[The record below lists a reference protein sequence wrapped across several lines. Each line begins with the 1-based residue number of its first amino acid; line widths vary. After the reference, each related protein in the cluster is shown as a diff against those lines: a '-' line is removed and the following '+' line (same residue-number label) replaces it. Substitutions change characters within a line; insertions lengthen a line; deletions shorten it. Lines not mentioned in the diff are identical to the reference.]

1 MQRIGV
7 SALALAA
14 GLSTALPASAQTTP
28 PSTPQETSPDA
39 QPQSPVQV
47 QDPQGP
53 NSLAIEVVGKR
64 LDRERSEIQPSLGA
78 TRYDFSKTAISNTP
92 QGENAPLNQVLLRA
106 PGVVQDGFGQIHVR
120 GDHGSL
126 QYRLDGVQLPEGLA
140 LFSNILSPRFADSL
154 SLITGALPAQYG
166 LRTAGVVDIGV
177 KSGTTN
183 PGGEASMM
191 TGSYNWLQPALQY
204 GGRSGNF
211 DYFAVGQ
218 YVSNGI
224 GIENPT
230 SSSLPLHDD
239 TAQWYA
245 LTKLTALV
253 DENTR
258 LSFIGGGA
266 SARYQIPN
274 VPGQVPNF
282 TVNGISDWNSSILDQ
297 RQWEDTYFGIA
308 SLQKSYQDFNLQLS
322 GFARYSKLSY
332 QPDAL
337 GDLLYNGIAPW
348 SQRSSLAAGVQ
359 ADASWKVASNHTLRG
374 GFLVQRE
381 RVSSFSQNNTLP
393 LVPDPGDPGALIP
406 GTNPVGFTDGS
417 EIVGWTYSVY
427 LQDEWKVIPSV
438 TVNFG
443 ARFDAISGQ
452 ISENQLSPRINVVWE
467 PTPEIALRA
476 GYSRYFVP
484 APLNQVGF
492 NSLAVRAGTT
502 AEPENFQ
509 NDPVKAERSDY
520 FDVGLT
526 VKPVEGLTV
535 GFSGYYKF
543 AENYLDKG
551 QFGAPIQLASFNY
564 ANAQVKGFE
573 LYANYDQ
580 GPWSVY
586 GNLAWSKVSA
596 TNITSAQYNFSP
608 GDLSYIANYWIAA
621 DHDQGWTG
629 SAGAAYVFN
638 SGSDWATRVS
648 ADVLFGSGLR
658 TSIVTPNDTSLP
670 AYATVNL
677 SLTQKVPINGS
688 KGTQI
693 RLDAINLAD
702 SVYELRTGEGV
713 GVGAPQYG
721 MRRAFFVT
729 LAQKF

>member
-14 GLSTALPASAQTTP
+14 GLSAAHPVLAQTAP
-28 PSTPQETSPDA
+28 EA
-39 QPQSPVQV
+39 QPQQAPS
-47 QDPQGP
+47 DG
-53 NSLAIEVVGKR
+53 LAIEVVGKR

-92 QGENAPLNQVLLRA
+92 LGENATLNQVLLRA

-140 LFSNILSPRFADSL
+140 LFSSILSPRFADQL

-166 LRTAGVVDIGV
+166 LRTAGVVDITV

-183 PGGEASMM
+183 PGGEASAMV
-191 TGSYNWLQPALQY
+191 GSYNWVQPALEY

-218 YVSNGI
+218 YVSNNI

-230 SSSLPLHDD
+230 PSTAPLHDS

-245 LTKLTALV
+245 LTKLSALA

-258 LSFIGGGA
+258 LSFIAGGA

-274 VPGQVPNF
+274 VPGETPAF
-282 TVNGISDWNSSILDQ
+282 PVNGITDWNSAVLDQ

-308 SLQKSYQDFNLQLS
+308 SLQKSYQNFNMQLS

-337 GDLLYNGIAPW
+337 GDLLYNGVAPW
-348 SQRSSLAAGVQ
+348 SQRSSFAFGVQ
-359 ADASWKVASNHTLRG
+359 ADASWKVASSHTLRG

-381 RVSSFSQNNTLP
+381 QVSSFSQNNALG
-393 LVPDPGDPGALIP
+393 LVPDPLNPGELIP
-406 GTNPVGFTDGS
+406 GDRPVGFSDGS
-417 EIVGWTYSVY
+417 SLIGWTYSVY
-427 LQDEWKVIPSV
+427 LQDEWRITPTV

-452 ISENQLSPRINVVWE
+452 ISENQVSPRINVVWE
-467 PTPEIALRA
+467 PTPQISLRA

-492 NSLAVRAGTT
+492 ASLAVRTGTT
-502 AEPENFQ
+502 AEPENFI
-509 NDPVKAERSDY
+509 NDPVRAERSDY

-526 VKPVEGLTV
+526 VKPVEGLTL
-535 GFSGYYKF
+535 GFAGYYKF

-596 TNITSAQYNFSP
+596 TRINSAQYNFSP
-608 GDLSYIANYWIAA
+608 EDLSYIGSYWIAA

-638 SGSDWATRVS
+638 QGSDHATRVS

-658 TSIVTPNDTSLP
+658 TSVVTPNDTSLP
-670 AYATVNL
+670 AYATLNL
-677 SLTQKVPINGS
+677 SVTQKVPINGS

-693 RLDAINLAD
+693 RLDAINVTD
-702 SVYELRTGEGV
+702 NVYELRTGEGV

>member
-7 SALALAA
+7 STLALAA
-14 GLSTALPASAQTTP
+14 GLSAAQPAMAQTP
-28 PSTPQETSPDA
+28 PAAPA
-39 QPQSPVQV
+39 QPQVPS
-47 QDPQGP
+47 DGL
-53 NSLAIEVVGKR
+53 SIEVVGKR

-92 QGENAPLNQVLLRA
+92 LGENATLNQVLLRA

-140 LFSNILSPRFADSL
+140 LFSSILSPRFADQL

-166 LRTAGVVDIGV
+166 LRTAGVVDIAV

-183 PGGEASMM
+183 PGGEASAMV
-191 TGSYNWLQPALQY
+191 GSNNWVQPALEY

-218 YVSNGI
+218 YVSNNI

-230 SSSLPLHDD
+230 PSTSPLHDS

-245 LTKLTALV
+245 LTKLSALA

-258 LSFIGGGA
+258 LSFIAGGA

-274 VPGQVPNF
+274 VPGQTPEF
-282 TVNGISDWNSSILDQ
+282 AVNGITDWNSAVLDQ

-308 SLQKSYQDFNLQLS
+308 SLQKSYQDFNMQLS
-322 GFARYSKLSY
+322 GFGRYSKLSY

-337 GDLLYNGIAPW
+337 GDLLYNGVAPW
-348 SQRSSLAAGVQ
+348 SQRSSLAFGVQ
-359 ADASWKVASNHTLRG
+359 GDASWKVASAHTLRG

-381 RVSSFSQNNTLP
+381 QVSSFSQNNALG
-393 LVPDPGDPGALIP
+393 LIPDPADPTALIP
-406 GTNPVGFTDGS
+406 GDSPVGFSDGS
-417 EIVGWTYSVY
+417 TLVGWTYSVY
-427 LQDEWKVIPSV
+427 LQDEWRVTPTV

-452 ISENQLSPRINVVWE
+452 VSENQVSPRINVVWE
-467 PTPEIALRA
+467 PTPQISLRA

-492 NSLAVRAGTT
+492 GSLAARLGTT
-502 AEPENFQ
+502 AEPENFT
-509 NDPVKAERSDY
+509 NDPVRAERSDY

-526 VKPVEGLTV
+526 VKPVDGLTI
-535 GFSGYYKF
+535 GFAGYYKI

-596 TNITSAQYNFSP
+596 TKINSAQYNFSP
-608 GDLSYIANYWIAA
+608 EDLAYIGNYWIAA

-638 SGSDWATRVS
+638 QGSDRATRVS
-648 ADVLFGSGLR
+648 ADMLFGSGLR
-658 TSIVTPNDTSLP
+658 TSVVTPNDTSLP
-670 AYATVNL
+670 AYATLNL
-677 SLTQKVPINGS
+677 SVTQKIPINGS

-693 RLDAINLAD
+693 RLDAINVTD
-702 SVYELRTGEGV
+702 GVYELRTGEGV

>member
-14 GLSTALPASAQTTP
+14 GLSAAHPVLAQTAP
-28 PSTPQETSPDA
+28 EA
-39 QPQSPVQV
+39 QPQPAPS
-47 QDPQGP
+47 DG
-53 NSLAIEVVGKR
+53 LAIEVVGKR

-92 QGENAPLNQVLLRA
+92 LGENATLNQVLLRA

-140 LFSNILSPRFADSL
+140 LFSSILSPRFADQL

-166 LRTAGVVDIGV
+166 LRTAGVVDITV

-183 PGGEASMM
+183 PGGEASAMV
-191 TGSYNWLQPALQY
+191 GSYNWVQPALEY

-218 YVSNGI
+218 YVSNNI

-230 SSSLPLHDD
+230 PSTAPLHDA

-245 LTKLTALV
+245 LTKLSAV
-253 DENTR
+253 ADENTR
-258 LSFIGGGA
+258 LSFIAGGA

-274 VPGQVPNF
+274 VPGETPAF
-282 TVNGISDWNSSILDQ
+282 PVNGITDWNSAVLDQ

-308 SLQKSYQDFNLQLS
+308 SLQKSYQNFNMQLS

-337 GDLLYNGIAPW
+337 GDLLYNGVAPW
-348 SQRSSLAAGVQ
+348 SQRSSLAFGVQ

-381 RVSSFSQNNTLP
+381 QVSSFSQNNALG
-393 LVPDPGDPGALIP
+393 LVPDPLNPGELIP
-406 GTNPVGFTDGS
+406 GDRPVGFSDGS
-417 EIVGWTYSVY
+417 NLIGWTYSVY
-427 LQDEWKVIPSV
+427 LQDEWKITPTV

-452 ISENQLSPRINVVWE
+452 ISENQVSPRINVVWE
-467 PTPEIALRA
+467 PTPQISLRA

-492 NSLAVRAGTT
+492 ASLAARTGTT
-502 AEPENFQ
+502 AEPENFI
-509 NDPVKAERSDY
+509 NDPVRAERSDY

-526 VKPVEGLTV
+526 VKPMEGLTL
-535 GFSGYYKF
+535 GFAGYYKF

-596 TNITSAQYNFSP
+596 TKINSAQYNFSP
-608 GDLSYIANYWIAA
+608 EDLSYIGSYWIAA

-629 SAGAAYVFN
+629 SAGAAYIFN
-638 SGSDWATRVS
+638 QGSDRATRVS

-658 TSIVTPNDTSLP
+658 TSVVTPNDTSLP
-670 AYATVNL
+670 AYATLNL
-677 SLTQKVPINGS
+677 SVTQKIPLGGS

-693 RLDAINLAD
+693 RLDAINVTD
-702 SVYELRTGEGV
+702 GVYELRTGEGV

>member
-14 GLSTALPASAQTTP
+14 GLSAAYPAQAQTP
-28 PSTPQETSPDA
+28 PEA
-39 QPQSPVQV
+39 QLQQAPS
-47 QDPQGP
+47 DG
-53 NSLAIEVVGKR
+53 LAIEVVGKKF
-64 LDRERSEIQPSLGA
+64 DRERSEIQPSLGA

-92 QGENAPLNQVLLRA
+92 LGENAPLNQVLLRA

-183 PGGEASMM
+183 PGGEASLMG
-191 TGSYNWLQPALQY
+191 GSYNWIQPALQY
-204 GGRSGNF
+204 GGRSGAF

-230 SSSLPLHDD
+230 SSYTPIHDD

-282 TVNGISDWNSSILDQ
+282 TVNGMSDWNSSILDQ

-332 QPDAL
+332 QPDTL
-337 GDLLYNGIAPW
+337 GDLLYNGLAPW
-348 SQRSSLAAGVQ
+348 SQRSSLAVGVQ
-359 ADASWKVASNHTLRG
+359 ADASWKIASAHTLRG

-393 LVPDPGDPGALIP
+393 LIPDPSDPTATIP
-406 GTNPVGFTDGS
+406 GTTPVGFTDGS
-417 EIVGWTYSVY
+417 ELIGWTYSVY
-427 LQDEWKVIPSV
+427 LQDEWKVIPNV

-452 ISENQLSPRINVVWE
+452 LSENQLSPRINVVWE
-467 PTPEIALRA
+467 PTPEISLRA

-492 NSLAVRAGTT
+492 GSLAVRAGTT
-502 AEPENFQ
+502 AEPENFV
-509 NDPVKAERSDY
+509 NDPVRAERSDY

-526 VKPVEGLTV
+526 VKPVDGLTV

-573 LYANYDQ
+573 LFANYDK
-580 GPWSVY
+580 GPWSLY

-596 TNITSAQYNFSP
+596 TRINSAQYNFSP

-648 ADVLFGSGLR
+648 ADLLFGSGLR

-670 AYATVNL
+670 AYATLNL

-688 KGTQI
+688 KGTQV
-693 RLDAINLAD
+693 RFDAINVAD
-702 SVYELRTGEGV
+702 AIYELRTGEGV

-729 LAQKF
+729 LSQKF

>member
-14 GLSTALPASAQTTP
+14 GLSAAHPVLAQTAP
-28 PSTPQETSPDA
+28 EA
-39 QPQSPVQV
+39 QPQPAPS
-47 QDPQGP
+47 DG
-53 NSLAIEVVGKR
+53 LAIEVVGKR

-92 QGENAPLNQVLLRA
+92 LGENATLNQVLLRA

-140 LFSNILSPRFADSL
+140 LFSSILSPRFADQL
-154 SLITGALPAQYG
+154 SLITGSLPAQYG
-166 LRTAGVVDIGV
+166 LRTAGVVDITV

-183 PGGEASMM
+183 PGGEASAMV
-191 TGSYNWLQPALQY
+191 GSYNWVQPALEY

-218 YVSNGI
+218 YVSNNI

-230 SSSLPLHDD
+230 PSTAPLHDA

-245 LTKLTALV
+245 LTKLSALA

-258 LSFIGGGA
+258 LSFIAGGA

-274 VPGQVPNF
+274 VPGETPAF
-282 TVNGISDWNSSILDQ
+282 PVNGITDWNSAVLDQ

-308 SLQKSYQDFNLQLS
+308 SLQKSYQNFNMQLS
-322 GFARYSKLSY
+322 GFGRYSKLSY

-337 GDLLYNGIAPW
+337 GDLLYNGVAPW
-348 SQRSSLAAGVQ
+348 SQRSSFAFGVQ
-359 ADASWKVASNHTLRG
+359 GDASWKVASNHTLRG

-381 RVSSFSQNNTLP
+381 QVSSFSQNNALG
-393 LVPDPGDPGALIP
+393 LIPDPLNPGELIP
-406 GTNPVGFTDGS
+406 GDSPVGFTDGS
-417 EIVGWTYSVY
+417 NLVGWTYSVY
-427 LQDEWKVIPSV
+427 LQDEWKITPTV

-452 ISENQLSPRINVVWE
+452 ISENQVSPRINVVWE
-467 PTPEIALRA
+467 PTPQISLRA

-492 NSLAVRAGTT
+492 ASLAARTGTT
-502 AEPENFQ
+502 AEPENFT
-509 NDPVKAERSDY
+509 NDPVRAERSDY

-526 VKPVEGLTV
+526 VKPVDGLTI
-535 GFSGYYKF
+535 GFAGYYKF

-580 GPWSVY
+580 GPWSLY

-596 TNITSAQYNFSP
+596 TRINSAQYNFSP
-608 GDLSYIANYWIAA
+608 EDLAYIGSYWIAA
-621 DHDQGWTG
+621 DHDQSWTG
-629 SAGAAYVFN
+629 SAGAAYIFN
-638 SGSDWATRVS
+638 QGSDWATRVS

-658 TSIVTPNDTSLP
+658 TSVVTPNDTALP
-670 AYATVNL
+670 AYATLNL
-677 SLTQKVPINGS
+677 SVTQKVPFNGS

-693 RLDAINLAD
+693 RLDAINVTD
-702 SVYELRTGEGV
+702 GVYELRTGEGV

>member
-14 GLSTALPASAQTTP
+14 GLSAVHPVLAQTAP
-28 PSTPQETSPDA
+28 EA
-39 QPQSPVQV
+39 QPQQAPS
-47 QDPQGP
+47 DG
-53 NSLAIEVVGKR
+53 LAIEVVGKR

-78 TRYDFSKTAISNTP
+78 TRYDFSKTAIGNTP
-92 QGENAPLNQVLLRA
+92 LGENATLNQVLLRA

-140 LFSNILSPRFADSL
+140 LFSSILSPRFADQL

-166 LRTAGVVDIGV
+166 LRTAGVVDITV

-183 PGGEASMM
+183 PGGEASAMV
-191 TGSYNWLQPALQY
+191 GSYNWVQPTLEY

-218 YVSNGI
+218 YVSNNI

-230 SSSLPLHDD
+230 PSTAPLHDS

-245 LTKLTALV
+245 LTKLSALA

-258 LSFIGGGA
+258 LSFIAGGA

-274 VPGQVPNF
+274 VPGQTPEF
-282 TVNGISDWNSSILDQ
+282 AVNGITNWDSAVLDQ

-308 SLQKSYQDFNLQLS
+308 SLQKSYQNFNMQLS

-332 QPDAL
+332 KPDAL
-337 GDLLYNGIAPW
+337 GDLLYNGVAPW
-348 SQRSSLAAGVQ
+348 SQRSSLAFGVQ
-359 ADASWKVASNHTLRG
+359 GDASWKVTSNHTLRG

-381 RVSSFSQNNTLP
+381 QVASFSQNNALG
-393 LVPDPGDPGALIP
+393 LVPDPVDPTALIP
-406 GTNPVGFTDGS
+406 GDSPVGFSDGS
-417 EIVGWTYSVY
+417 TLVGWTYSVY
-427 LQDEWKVIPSV
+427 LQDEWKVTPTV

-452 ISENQLSPRINVVWE
+452 LAENQVSPRINVVWE
-467 PTPEIALRA
+467 PTPQISLRA

-492 NSLAVRAGTT
+492 ASLAARVGTT
-502 AEPENFQ
+502 AEPENFT
-509 NDPVKAERSDY
+509 NDPVRAERSDY

-526 VKPVEGLTV
+526 VKPIDGLTL
-535 GFSGYYKF
+535 GFAGYYKF
-543 AENYLDKG
+543 AQNYLDKG
-551 QFGAPIQLASFNY
+551 QFGAPIHLASFNY

-596 TNITSAQYNFSP
+596 TRINSAQYNFSP
-608 GDLSYIANYWIAA
+608 EDLAYIGNYWIAA

-629 SAGAAYVFN
+629 SAGVAYIFN
-638 SGSDWATRVS
+638 QGSDHATRVS
-648 ADVLFGSGLR
+648 ADMLFGSGLR

-670 AYATVNL
+670 AYATLNL
-677 SLTQKVPINGS
+677 SVTQKVPLGGS
-688 KGTQI
+688 KGTQF
-693 RLDAINLAD
+693 RLDAINVTD
-702 SVYELRTGEGV
+702 GVYELRTGEGV

>member
-1 MQRIGV
+1 MHRFGV
-7 SALALAA
+7 STLALAA
-14 GLSTALPASAQTTP
+14 GLSALTPAMAQTP
-28 PSTPQETSPDA
+28 PAEPA
-39 QPQSPVQV
+39 QPQVPS
-47 QDPQGP
+47 DGL
-53 NSLAIEVVGKR
+53 SIEVVGKR

-92 QGENAPLNQVLLRA
+92 LGENATLNQVLLRA

-140 LFSNILSPRFADSL
+140 LFSSILSPRFADQL

-166 LRTAGVVDIGV
+166 LRTAGVVDIAV

-183 PGGEASMM
+183 PGGEASAMV
-191 TGSYNWLQPALQY
+191 GSYNWVQPALEY

-218 YVSNGI
+218 YVSNNI

-230 SSSLPLHDD
+230 PSTSPLHDS

-245 LTKLTALV
+245 LTKLSALA

-258 LSFIGGGA
+258 LSFIAGGA

-274 VPGQVPNF
+274 VPGQTPEF
-282 TVNGISDWNSSILDQ
+282 AVNGITDWNSAVLDQ

-308 SLQKSYQDFNLQLS
+308 SLQKSYQNFNMQLS
-322 GFARYSKLSY
+322 GFGRYSKLSY

-348 SQRSSLAAGVQ
+348 SQRTSVAFGVQ

-381 RVSSFSQNNTLP
+381 QVSSYSQNNALG
-393 LVPDPGDPGALIP
+393 LVPDPGDPTALIP
-406 GTNPVGFTDGS
+406 GDSPVGFSDGS
-417 EIVGWTYSVY
+417 TLVGWTYSVY
-427 LQDEWKVIPSV
+427 LQDEWKVTPTV

-452 ISENQLSPRINVVWE
+452 VSENQVSPRINVVWE
-467 PTPEIALRA
+467 PTPQISLRA

-492 NSLAVRAGTT
+492 GSLAARVGTT
-502 AEPENFQ
+502 AEPENFV
-509 NDPVKAERSDY
+509 NDPVRAERSDY

-526 VKPVEGLTV
+526 VKPVEGLTI
-535 GFSGYYKF
+535 GFAGYYKF

-596 TNITSAQYNFSP
+596 TRINSAQYNFSP
-608 GDLSYIANYWIAA
+608 DDLAYIGSHWIAA

-629 SAGAAYVFN
+629 SAGAAYIFN
-638 SGSDWATRVS
+638 QGSDHATRVS

-658 TSIVTPNDTSLP
+658 TSVVTPNDTSLP
-670 AYATVNL
+670 AYATLNL
-677 SLTQKVPINGS
+677 SVTQKVPIAGS

-693 RLDAINLAD
+693 RLDAINVTD
-702 SVYELRTGEGV
+702 GVYELRTGEGV

>member
-1 MQRIGV
+1 METRMQRIGV

-14 GLSTALPASAQTTP
+14 GLSAANPVLAQTAP
-28 PSTPQETSPDA
+28 EA
-39 QPQSPVQV
+39 QPQPAPS
-47 QDPQGP
+47 DG
-53 NSLAIEVVGKR
+53 LAIEVVGKR

-92 QGENAPLNQVLLRA
+92 LGENATLNQVLLRA

-140 LFSNILSPRFADSL
+140 LFSSILSPRFADQL

-166 LRTAGVVDIGV
+166 LRTAGVVDITV

-183 PGGEASMM
+183 PGGEASAMV
-191 TGSYNWLQPALQY
+191 GSYNWVQPALEY

-218 YVSNGI
+218 YVSNNI

-230 SSSLPLHDD
+230 PSTAPLHDA

-245 LTKLTALV
+245 LTKLSAV
-253 DENTR
+253 ADENTR
-258 LSFIGGGA
+258 LSFIAGGA

-274 VPGQVPNF
+274 VPGETPAF
-282 TVNGISDWNSSILDQ
+282 PVNGITDWNSAVLDQ

-308 SLQKSYQDFNLQLS
+308 SLQKSYQNFNMQLS

-337 GDLLYNGIAPW
+337 GDLLYNGVAPW
-348 SQRSSLAAGVQ
+348 SQRSSLAFGVQ

-381 RVSSFSQNNTLP
+381 QVSSFSQNNALG
-393 LVPDPGDPGALIP
+393 LVPDPLNPGELIP
-406 GTNPVGFTDGS
+406 GDRPVGFSDGS
-417 EIVGWTYSVY
+417 NLIGWTYSVY
-427 LQDEWKVIPSV
+427 LQDEWKITPTV

-452 ISENQLSPRINVVWE
+452 ISENQVSPRINVVWE
-467 PTPEIALRA
+467 PTPQISLRA

-492 NSLAVRAGTT
+492 ASLAARTGTT
-502 AEPENFQ
+502 AEPENFI
-509 NDPVKAERSDY
+509 NDPVRAERSDY

-526 VKPVEGLTV
+526 VKPMEGLTL
-535 GFSGYYKF
+535 GFAGYYKF

-596 TNITSAQYNFSP
+596 TKINSAQYNFSP
-608 GDLSYIANYWIAA
+608 EDLSYIGSYWIAA

-629 SAGAAYVFN
+629 SAGAAYIFN
-638 SGSDWATRVS
+638 QGSDRATRVS

-658 TSIVTPNDTSLP
+658 TSVVTPNDTSLP
-670 AYATVNL
+670 AYATLNL
-677 SLTQKVPINGS
+677 SVTQKVPIGGS

-693 RLDAINLAD
+693 RLDAINVTD
-702 SVYELRTGEGV
+702 GVYELRTGEGV

>member
-14 GLSTALPASAQTTP
+14 GLSAAHPALAQSAP
-28 PSTPQETSPDA
+28 EA
-39 QPQSPVQV
+39 QPQQAPS
-47 QDPQGP
+47 DG
-53 NSLAIEVVGKR
+53 LAIEVVGKR
-64 LDRERSEIQPSLGA
+64 FDRERSEIQPSLGA

-92 QGENAPLNQVLLRA
+92 LGENATLNQVLLRA

-140 LFSNILSPRFADSL
+140 LFSSILSPRFADQL

-166 LRTAGVVDIGV
+166 LRTAGVVDITV
-177 KSGTTN
+177 KSGITN
-183 PGGEASMM
+183 PGGEASAMV
-191 TGSYNWLQPALQY
+191 GSYNWVQPALEY

-218 YVSNGI
+218 YVSNNI

-230 SSSLPLHDD
+230 PSTAPLHDA

-245 LTKLTALV
+245 LTKLSALA

-258 LSFIGGGA
+258 LSFIAGGA

-274 VPGQVPNF
+274 VPGQTPAF
-282 TVNGISDWNSSILDQ
+282 PVNGITDWNSAVLDQ

-308 SLQKSYQDFNLQLS
+308 SLQKSYQNFNMQLS

-337 GDLLYNGIAPW
+337 GDLLYNGVAPW
-348 SQRSSLAAGVQ
+348 SQRSSLAFGVQ

-381 RVSSFSQNNTLP
+381 QVSSFSQNNALG
-393 LVPDPGDPGALIP
+393 LIPDPLNPGELIP
-406 GTNPVGFTDGS
+406 GDSPVGFTDGS
-417 EIVGWTYSVY
+417 NLIGWTYSVY
-427 LQDEWKVIPSV
+427 LQDEWKIIPTV

-452 ISENQLSPRINVVWE
+452 ISENQVSPRINVVWE
-467 PTPEIALRA
+467 PTPQISFRA

-492 NSLAVRAGTT
+492 ASLAARTGTT
-502 AEPENFQ
+502 AVPENFI

-526 VKPVEGLTV
+526 VKPMEGLTL
-535 GFSGYYKF
+535 GYAGYYKF
-543 AENYLDKG
+543 AQNYLDKG

-596 TNITSAQYNFSP
+596 TKINSAQYNFSP
-608 GDLSYIANYWIAA
+608 EDLSYIGNYWIAA

-629 SAGAAYVFN
+629 SAGAAYIFN
-638 SGSDWATRVS
+638 QGSDHATRVS

-658 TSIVTPNDTSLP
+658 TSVVTPNDTSLP
-670 AYATVNL
+670 PYATLNL
-677 SLTQKVPINGS
+677 SVTQKIPLGAG

-693 RLDAINLAD
+693 RLDAINVTD
-702 SVYELRTGEGV
+702 GVYELRTGEGV

>member
-1 MQRIGV
+1 METRMQRIGV

-14 GLSTALPASAQTTP
+14 GLSAAHPVLAQTAPASQ
-28 PSTPQETSPDA
+28 PQPA
-39 QPQSPVQV
+39 QPQPAPS
-47 QDPQGP
+47 DG
-53 NSLAIEVVGKR
+53 LAIEVVGKR

-78 TRYDFSKTAISNTP
+78 TRYDFSRSAIGNTP
-92 QGENAPLNQVLLRA
+92 LGENASLNQVLLRA

-140 LFSNILSPRFADSL
+140 LFSSIVSPRFADQL

-166 LRTAGVVDIGV
+166 LRTAGVVDIAV

-183 PGGEASMM
+183 PGGEASAMV
-191 TGSYNWLQPALQY
+191 GSYNWVQPALEY

-218 YVSNGI
+218 YVSNNI

-230 SSSLPLHDD
+230 PSTAPLHDS

-245 LTKLTALV
+245 LTKLSAV
-253 DENTR
+253 ADENTR
-258 LSFIGGGA
+258 LSFIAGGA

-274 VPGQVPNF
+274 VPGQTPEF
-282 TVNGISDWNSSILDQ
+282 AVNGITNWNSAVLDQ

-308 SLQKSYQDFNLQLS
+308 SLQKSYQNFNMQLS

-337 GDLLYNGIAPW
+337 GDLLYNGVAPW
-348 SQRSSLAAGVQ
+348 SQRSSLAFGVQ
-359 ADASWKVASNHTLRG
+359 ADASWKVASNHTVRG

-381 RVSSFSQNNTLP
+381 QVSTFSQNNAL
-393 LVPDPGDPGALIP
+393 ALIP
-406 GTNPVGFTDGS
+406 DPLNPGELIPGDNPVGFSDGS
-417 EIVGWTYSVY
+417 NLIGWTYSVY
-427 LQDEWKVIPSV
+427 LQDEWRIVPTV

-452 ISENQLSPRINVVWE
+452 KSENQLSPRINVVWE
-467 PTPEIALRA
+467 PTPQISLRA

-492 NSLAVRAGTT
+492 GSLAARLGTT
-502 AEPENFQ
+502 AVPENFI
-509 NDPVKAERSDY
+509 NDPVRAERSDY
-520 FDVGLT
+520 FDIGLT
-526 VKPVEGLTV
+526 VKPLEGLTL
-535 GFSGYYKF
+535 GYAGYYKF
-543 AENYLDKG
+543 AQNYLDKG
-551 QFGAPIQLASFNY
+551 QFGAPVQLASFNY

-573 LYANYDQ
+573 IYANYDQ
-580 GPWSVY
+580 GPWSLY

-596 TNITSAQYNFSP
+596 TRINSAQYNFSP
-608 GDLSYIANYWIAA
+608 DDLAYIGRYWIAA

-629 SAGAAYVFN
+629 SAGVAYVFN
-638 SGSDWATRVS
+638 QGSDHATRVS
-648 ADVLFGSGLR
+648 ADMLFGSGLR
-658 TSIVTPNDTSLP
+658 TSVVTPNDTSLP
-670 AYATVNL
+670 PYATLNL
-677 SLTQKVPINGS
+677 SVTQKIPLGAG

-693 RLDAINLAD
+693 RLDAINVTD
-702 SVYELRTGEGV
+702 GVYELRTGEGV

>member
-14 GLSTALPASAQTTP
+14 GLSAAHPALAQSAP
-28 PSTPQETSPDA
+28 EA
-39 QPQSPVQV
+39 QPQQAPS
-47 QDPQGP
+47 DG
-53 NSLAIEVVGKR
+53 LAIEVVGKR
-64 LDRERSEIQPSLGA
+64 FDRERSEIQPSLGA

-92 QGENAPLNQVLLRA
+92 LGENATLNQVLLRA

-140 LFSNILSPRFADSL
+140 LFSSILSPRFADQL

-166 LRTAGVVDIGV
+166 LRTAGVVDITV
-177 KSGTTN
+177 KSGITN
-183 PGGEASMM
+183 PGGEASAMV
-191 TGSYNWLQPALQY
+191 GSYNWVQPALEY

-218 YVSNGI
+218 YVSNNI

-230 SSSLPLHDD
+230 PSTAPLHDA

-245 LTKLTALV
+245 LTKLSALA

-258 LSFIGGGA
+258 LSFIAGGA

-274 VPGQVPNF
+274 VPGQTPAF
-282 TVNGISDWNSSILDQ
+282 PVNGITDWNSAVLDQ

-308 SLQKSYQDFNLQLS
+308 SLQKSYQNFNMQLS

-337 GDLLYNGIAPW
+337 GDLLYNGVAPW
-348 SQRSSLAAGVQ
+348 SQRSSLAFGVQ

-381 RVSSFSQNNTLP
+381 QVSSFSQNNALG
-393 LVPDPGDPGALIP
+393 LIPDPLNPGELIP
-406 GTNPVGFTDGS
+406 GDNPVGFTDGS
-417 EIVGWTYSVY
+417 NLIGWTYSVY
-427 LQDEWKVIPSV
+427 LQDEWKIIPTV

-452 ISENQLSPRINVVWE
+452 ISENQVSPRINVVWE
-467 PTPEIALRA
+467 PTPQISFRA

-492 NSLAVRAGTT
+492 ASLAARTGTT
-502 AEPENFQ
+502 AVPENFI
-509 NDPVKAERSDY
+509 NNPVKAERSDY

-526 VKPVEGLTV
+526 VKPMEGLTL
-535 GFSGYYKF
+535 GYAGYYKF
-543 AENYLDKG
+543 AQNYLDKG

-596 TNITSAQYNFSP
+596 TKINSAQYNFSP
-608 GDLSYIANYWIAA
+608 EDLSYIGNYWIAA

-629 SAGAAYVFN
+629 SAGAAYIFN
-638 SGSDWATRVS
+638 QGSDHATRVS

-658 TSIVTPNDTSLP
+658 TSVVTPNDTSLP
-670 AYATVNL
+670 PYATLNL
-677 SLTQKVPINGS
+677 SVTQKIPLGAG

-693 RLDAINLAD
+693 RLDAINVTD
-702 SVYELRTGEGV
+702 GVYELRTGEGV